1 VAKIA
6 AGAAATVPAV
16 PCATS
21 ASRWPHGGWIEI
33 VHGKDV
39 GVSSR
44 FLAEL
49 VQQPGASIRISG
61 GVTLISSEVWFC
73 CPLWADRKGLQW
85 RLVLPHSASAFPQRL
100 LQTGQSAPVKS
111 FGRRLAFE
119 SLRRTNPRDGCSRY
133 GDLGVRLG
141 WKDQPRAGDRP
152 STMAL
157 HLSGQVLHIECRCD
171 IPAEVRGCKL
181 FPRAMVVGHRRPQQG
196 CDFATVHAVPG
207 HDELRPGEHTGRG
220 GARGWA

>member
-1 VAKIA
+1 MAKIA
-6 AGAAATVPAV
+6 AGAAATVPAA

-21 ASRWPHGGWIEI
+21 ASRWPHGGWIGI

-49 VQQPGASIRISG
+49 AQQLGASIRIPG

-100 LQTGQSAPVKS
+100 LQTGQSAPGQMISLCVK
-111 FGRRLAFE
+111 
-119 SLRRTNPRDGCSRY
+119 
-133 GDLGVRLG
+133 
-141 WKDQPRAGDRP
+141 Q
-152 STMAL
+152 
-157 HLSGQVLHIECRCD
+157 
-171 IPAEVRGCKL
+171 
-181 FPRAMVVGHRRPQQG
+181 
-196 CDFATVHAVPG
+196 
-207 HDELRPGEHTGRG
+207 RPGMVKVFRTGCF
-220 GARGWA
+220 ARLRHDACNEDLLV